1 MYKIIL
7 QKKNTTQGA
16 APTPAQL
23 TVGEIAIN
31 TADGNV
37 FVKTDANTV
46 VNLLDYSIADGGEV
60 T

>member
-1 MYKIIL
+1 MYNIIL
-7 QKKNTTQGA
+7 QKKNATQGA
-16 APTPAQL
+16 APTSAQL
-23 TVGEIAIN
+23 VVGEIAIN

-37 FVKTDANTV
+37 FVKTDENTV